1 MTGPADYP
9 RDLVG
14 YGRNPP
20 HPHWPGGRD
29 IAVQFVLNYEEGG
42 ENSVLHGDPAS
53 ETFLSEIVGATA
65 FPEPPHEDGVALRIR
80 LSCRAC
86 GACCA
91 SSAARAAADHL
102 RRGHGARAESAGARG
117 VRTARRRDR
126 LPRLALDQL
135 PTRRARGRARA
146 HRRGRAADD
155 RVDRRGAAGLVHR
168 PRLAAHPA
176 PRRRTRRLPVRRR
189 LLRRR
194 PAVLDARS
202 TAPDHL
208 VVPYTLDTND
218 MRFASPGG
226 FGSGDE
232 FFAHLRDA
240 FDVLYAEGVAGSP
253 KMLSIG
259 LHCRLV
265 GRPARIAALERFL
278 DHVQAT
284 TRCGSPVASTSRG
297 TGLRTFHPVRRISLA
312 SWLIRWTTRSEKIS
326 GRPPRHRRSPRRRV
340 PWHIAMPIHRHSH
353 RRVPQR
359 GADRHQSLDCWHS
372 HRPFPG
378 RHAGRSPGPAGH
390 ARAIG
395 AAQRPIG
402 ALRQSD
408 ACDDTIVM
416 SS

>member
-1 MTGPADYP
+1 MSMESLYE
-9 RDLVG
+9 
-14 YGRNPP
+14 YGSRAGL
-20 HPHWPGGRD
+20 WR
-29 IAVQFVLNYEEGG
+29 VLR
-42 ENSVLHGDPAS
+42 V
-53 ETFLSEIVGATA
+53 F
-65 FPEPPHEDGVALRIR
+65 EPP
-80 LSCRAC
+80 
-86 GACCA
+86 
-91 SSAARAAADHL
+91 RAAADHL
-102 RRGHGARAESAGARG
+102 RRGHGAAAQS
-117 VRTARRRDR
+117 ARRSRR
-126 LPRLALDQL
+126 SSSAA
-135 PTRRARGRARA
+135 TRSPATACAGSATSSSSADVERA
-146 HRRGRAADD
+146 HIAEAVRADD
-155 RVDRRGAAGLVHR
+155 RADRRGAAGLVHR
-168 PRLAAHPA
+168 PRLAAHP
-176 PRRRTRRLPVRRR
+176 PTGRRARRLPLRRR

-194 PAVLDARS
+194 PAVLDARCDG
-202 TAPDHL
+202 TDHL

-226 FGSGDE
+226 FDSGDE

-240 FDVLYAEGVAGSP
+240 FDVLYAEGVAGAP

-265 GRPARIAALERFL
+265 GRPARIAALNASSITCSR
-278 DHVQAT
+278 T
-284 TRCGSPVASTSRG
+284 TRCGSPAASTSRG

-390 ARAIG
+390 ARAIE

-408 ACDDTIVM
+408 ACG
-416 SS
+416 